1 MSVYP
6 PPASESK
13 SRHNTPPSPQAPKHG
28 SGNLLF
34 LILLTTAVL
43 IGSYQLFLGKES
55 KASPVVTD
63 DEGNV
68 TLSPERQAK
77 LDKELEEIDN
87 AEQYA
92 LVATVDG
99 FYPCLTCPDASGTIY
114 LYVGEVWKYGVTR
127 VGEKRRYPNQNYGA
141 PDLTYVTQFIGN
153 YTECLKMEKTKI
165 YSYPL
170 LPEARKRDVILIRP
184 PGNANDS

>member
-1 MSVYP
+1 MFVSP
-6 PPASESK
+6 PPASGRK
-13 SRHNTPPSPQAPKHG
+13 SRHDTPPGPQAPKHG
-28 SGNLLF
+28 SGKSLF

-43 IGSYQLFLGKES
+43 IGSYQLFLGKEGQ
-55 KASPVVTD
+55 ASPIVED

-92 LVATVDG
+92 LFATLNG
-99 FYPCLTCPDASGTIY
+99 YYPCFTCPDGSGRIY

-141 PDLTYVTQFIGN
+141 PNVAYVTQFRGT

-170 LPEARKRDVILIRP
+170 LPEARKRDVILVRP
-184 PGNANDS
+184 PGNANDN